1 MAHNINGGCAEDNF
15 EFHQTIDTENG
26 KYLFNEHSTETK
38 CVTCGKKGYY
48 DCSNHNCEEGND
60 GVLDKVKKTSRKK
73 KAKKEITNIA
83 CSLVNNIKSVS
94 SSASLKL
101 ESVVFFFFFSLQ
113 TRPIT

>member
-1 MAHNINGGCAEDNF
+1 MLDRNSEAKHGFCLAWLCQKELGVARNINGGCAKDNF

-60 GVLDKVKKTSRKK
+60 GVLDKVKKTSRKQRK
-73 KAKKEITNIA
+73 K
-83 CSLVNNIKSVS
+83 
-94 SSASLKL
+94 
-101 ESVVFFFFFSLQ
+101 
-113 TRPIT
+113 

>member
-1 MAHNINGGCAEDNF
+1 MKHSPGVEIIYACDQCSKAFRCNKSLKAHVKNIHNINGGCAKDNF

-60 GVLDKVKKTSRKK
+60 GVLDKVKKTSRK
-73 KAKKEITNIA
+73 
-83 CSLVNNIKSVS
+83 
-94 SSASLKL
+94 
-101 ESVVFFFFFSLQ
+101 Q
-113 TRPIT
+113 